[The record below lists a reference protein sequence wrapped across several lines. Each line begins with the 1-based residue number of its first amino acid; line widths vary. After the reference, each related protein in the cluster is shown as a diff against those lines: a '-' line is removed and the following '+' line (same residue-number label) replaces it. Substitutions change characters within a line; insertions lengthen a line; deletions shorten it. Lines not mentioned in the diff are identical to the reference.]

1 MTAEMMNDAV
11 DEAVQQLPRK
21 KFSGKKLVLMVVLPL
36 LVLGGTA
43 GALFATGI
51 IDKLLGGHE
60 EEAAADHAV
69 AETSEPVEPVGPG
82 VYYDL
87 PDMLVNLN
95 TRDSRQHFLKISVSL
110 ELSSQ
115 EDVTAVE
122 EVMPRIIDNFQV
134 YLRELTLDDLRG
146 SAGLYRLRE
155 ELLRRVSTASGGAGV
170 RDVLFREM
178 LVQ

>member
-1 MTAEMMNDAV
+1 MTAEMMNEAV
-11 DEAVQQLPRK
+11 DQAVDQLPRK
-21 KFSGKKLVLMVVLPL
+21 RFSGKKLVLMVVLPL

-43 GALFATGI
+43 GALYATGI
-51 IDKLLGGHE
+51 VDKLLGGDE
-60 EEAAADHAV
+60 APAEDAAAAG
-69 AETSEPVEPVGPG
+69 APAEPVGPG

-110 ELSSQ
+110 ELATP
-115 EDVTAVE
+115 EDVATVE

-155 ELLRRVSTASGGAGV
+155 ELLRRVSNAAGGAGV

>member
-1 MTAEMMNDAV
+1 MTAEMMNEAV

-21 KFSGKKLVLMVVLPL
+21 KFSGKKLVLMIVLPL

-51 IDKLLGGHE
+51 IDKLLGGGHE
-60 EEAAADHAV
+60 EEAAVEQAV
-69 AETSEPVEPVGPG
+69 AEPAEPVGPS

-115 EDVTAVE
+115 EDVVAVE
-122 EVMPRIIDNFQV
+122 EIMPRIIDNFQV

-155 ELLRRVSTASGGAGV
+155 ELLRRVSTASGSAGV